1 MKQLTLALAVMLT
14 LCGCVQIIHERPD
27 GTKLKIN
34 TLFKSVTSDGFY
46 YDPNDFMQ
54 VDKYTGV
61 PSDIVLEYDPL
72 TNSFKFK
79 AEKGQ

>member
-1 MKQLTLALAVMLT
+1 MKYLIALAMMLT

-27 GTKLKIN
+27 GTRLKIN

-54 VDKYTGV
+54 VDKYTGI
-61 PSDIVLEYDPL
+61 PSDVELVYDPL
-72 TNSFKFK
+72 THTFKFI
-79 AEKGQ
+79 AKGK